1 MSRALEAHIDN
12 VQVCKE
18 GCKVLT
24 NIVANNCTC
33 ICCTHT
39 HTRSN
44 RLALHT
50 LFLCFPSF
58 FSFFFPGDNKAAAG
72 RDGTTYTVLNVLA
85 THTGDK
91 SVVALAVK
99 TLKSFMRGAPENAER
114 IRIAI
119 VGNSALE
126 PFANRVFD

>member
-1 MSRALEAHIDN
+1 ML
-12 VQVCKE
+12 
-18 GCKVLT
+18 
-24 NIVANNCTC
+24 
-33 ICCTHT
+33 
-39 HTRSN
+39 
-44 RLALHT
+44 
-50 LFLCFPSF
+50 FPSF

-126 PFANRVFD
+126 PFANRVFG